1 MVSIK
6 LLFFASARDLFGR
19 AADSWQLDQGAT
31 LGIVKSLLLE
41 KHNMD
46 IDKLRF
52 SIALNKKYV
61 SDANIALKDGD
72 EIAVLP
78 PLGGG

>member
-41 KHNMD
+41 KNYIMRNGNFQPN
-46 IDKLRF
+46 IIEISQNYTKQILLEKDK
-52 SIALNKKYV
+52 I
-61 SDANIALKDGD
+61 
-72 EIAVLP
+72 
-78 PLGGG
+78 